1 MTPSTQIFMRDGMDV
16 CVKTEW
22 GFELMGV
29 IPYAY
34 ALHKRGLLRSTT
46 SSIGT
51 RELYYF
57 SPNHNEKFTERTYA
71 RLTGF
76 DNEDMERYD
85 VCDRMWE
92 PPPYKTVF
100 YQPFVD
106 VKKEFGLGDKL
117 CIVHNKLN
125 IEWSRECV
133 HFIDPSTLAAI
144 FGLLRDSGHDVIYI
158 RPTATE
164 KSQYAKDHNETG
176 TFDGYQDDFMVARK
190 FGVRVFQDLLGS
202 STRTFNE
209 LQFAL
214 CAGCDRFVSVQGGGS
229 VTCSYFGG
237 TNIIYAREGAECR
250 SGAYQGYFRRFS
262 GCDVIH
268 VETLVRLVDA
278 VKDNFMENHCYDNDT
293 QEEYHQL

>member
-1 MTPSTQIFMRDGMDV
+1 MDISV
-16 CVKTEW
+16 NTEW

-46 SSIGT
+46 SAVGT

-57 SPNHNEKFTERTYA
+57 SPNHTEKFEKRTYA

-76 DNEDMERYD
+76 DNEDMERHD

-92 PPPYKTVF
+92 PPPYKNMF
-100 YQPFVD
+100 QSRFAD
-106 VKKEFGLGDKL
+106 LQKELRLGAKL

-125 IEWSRECV
+125 IEWDRECV
-133 HFIDPSTLAAI
+133 HFIDPTTLASI
-144 FGLLRDSGHDVIYI
+144 FRDLRDSGHDVIYI

-164 KSQYAKDHNETG
+164 KATVAYAKDHNETG
-176 TFDGYQDDFMVARK
+176 TFDGYQEDFIVARK
-190 FGVRVFQDLLGS
+190 FGVRVFQDILIS
-202 STRTFNE
+202 NTRTFNE
-209 LQFAL
+209 LQFTL
-214 CAGCDRFVSVQGGGS
+214 CAGCDRFISVQGGGS

-237 TNIIYAREGAECR
+237 TNIIYSKEGAEYR
-250 SGAYQGYFRRFS
+250 SGAYRGYFRRFS

-268 VETLVRLVDA
+268 VETLVRLIDTVRETFAERPHNQDG
-278 VKDNFMENHCYDNDT
+278 T
-293 QEEYHQL
+293 QERHRHV